1 MDHEFLKEDRSSQ
14 GLATS
19 TPGKWSRFWN

>member
-1 MDHEFLKEDRSSQ
+1 MDNEFLKEDRSSQ

-19 TPGKWSRFWN
+19 TPKSWSRLWN